1 MASPLPVCFTDSFVA
16 PTPNPQYSVD
26 PAVRLYVRAR
36 PRRPGRAPFYPGD
49 VLAKI
54 LSRKAG
60 AFALPQLAPLGPGQ
74 WLSTTTVAE
83 PDAETRDEDE
93 GGRPASFLNGPEIRS
108 SSKVKWR

>member
-1 MASPLPVCFTDSFVA
+1 MCAPLVESYHGAAPLPLLRG
-16 PTPNPQYSVD
+16 D
-26 PAVRLYVRAR
+26 PDVLACTACVR
-36 PRRPGRAPFYPGD
+36 PRRPGRAPLYPGD

-93 GGRPASFLNGPEIRS
+93 GGWPASFLNGPEIRS